1 MLYVIMIVTLKTK
14 ATLKL
19 LVIEKTTLEKPDMV
33 LINLKVDRHRV
44 DLSRI
49 FKLTVMA
56 INRCNMINLEM
67 QSNKTIKIDFKI
79 TLINNQINN
88 SSSNNQFS
96 LLLTITTH
104 KQFMKIRELLLS
116 YKAILVL
123 LWFLMFLTM
132 SNFLQLLQRKPIILC
147 KLIISSVFK
156 RLSQLPQCS
165 NQK

>member
-44 DLSRI
+44 DLSKI

-67 QSNKTIKIDFKI
+67 
-79 TLINNQINN
+79 
-88 SSSNNQFS
+88 
-96 LLLTITTH
+96 
-104 KQFMKIRELLLS
+104 
-116 YKAILVL
+116 
-123 LWFLMFLTM
+123 
-132 SNFLQLLQRKPIILC
+132 
-147 KLIISSVFK
+147 
-156 RLSQLPQCS
+156 
-165 NQK
+165 